1 MESFLGKIITE
12 DATLVY
18 RRLGRGDP
26 VVLIHGSLDG
36 MDSFKRQYPQLG
48 RRFSV
53 VSLSR
58 RFHPPSTPA
67 PARGVYSLHQ
77 HVEDLYTTIRELD
90 LGTPHVVGSSYG
102 GYVAVALAL
111 THPERVR
118 SLVLGEP
125 PMPRLLDRAP
135 EGRRAFEEFQ
145 RMAIGPARNSF
156 QQGDIEGGARK
167 FVDGIRGE
175 KGAFDA
181 MPQGAREKLV
191 EFAPELRLELT
202 TDLDTFMPDIMCE
215 QLQKITVPT
224 LLLTGEQ
231 SPALF
236 HMIIDQL
243 ERCIPETSRV
253 EIPRAGHAMHIGNAD
268 AYNRAIMGFL
278 VECCPGNA

>member
-77 HVEDLYTTIRELD
+77 HVEDLYTTIREL
-90 LGTPHVVGSSYG
+90 
-102 GYVAVALAL
+102 
-111 THPERVR
+111 PERVR

-125 PMPRLLDRAP
+125 PMLRLLDRAP